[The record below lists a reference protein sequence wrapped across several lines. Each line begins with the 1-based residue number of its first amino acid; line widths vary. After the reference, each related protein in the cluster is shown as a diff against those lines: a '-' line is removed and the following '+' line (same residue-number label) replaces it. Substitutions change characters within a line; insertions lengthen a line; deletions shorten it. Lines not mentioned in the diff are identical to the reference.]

1 VIPPPHRTRPNAW
14 PVVLRAGCALLLLA
28 SGCGRKESGST
39 PESSS
44 APGAAAVP
52 APTNRPVRIN
62 FLLLGRTT
70 FEEGGN
76 LGIPEPVMAA
86 EDKRVRINGYM
97 VPYDSLEDM
106 STFMLM
112 EKSSGCFFCVPPN
125 LAEVAVV
132 RQAPGGTRKFMD
144 DPIEVT
150 GILRITKPNSPHEAH
165 QAGFVYLLEDARV
178 EKLKWGGKPK
188 FGPGEGDAIQ
198 ATEHLR
204 PHPVLPAQLK
214 KAE

>member
-1 VIPPPHRTRPNAW
+1 VKRLPATA
-14 PVVLRAGCALLLLA
+14 VLAGCLLA
-28 SGCGRKESGST
+28 GCGRKEAESPAT
-39 PESSS
+39 PSD
-44 APGAAAVP
+44 APPVPAATPAPVVP
-52 APTNRPVRIN
+52 GPMAAAPTNRPVRLN
-62 FLLLGRTT
+62 FLLLGRTKL
-70 FEEGGN
+70 EEGAPP
-76 LGIPEPVMAA
+76 GIPEPVAA
-86 EDKRVRINGYM
+86 AADKRVRINGYM

-132 RQAPGGTRKFMD
+132 RQAPGGTRKFID

-150 GILRITKPNSPHEAH
+150 GILRITKPDSPHEAH
-165 QAGFVYLLEDARV
+165 QAGFIYFIEDGKV

-204 PHPVLPAQLK
+204 PHPVLPAQQK
-214 KAE
+214 KGE